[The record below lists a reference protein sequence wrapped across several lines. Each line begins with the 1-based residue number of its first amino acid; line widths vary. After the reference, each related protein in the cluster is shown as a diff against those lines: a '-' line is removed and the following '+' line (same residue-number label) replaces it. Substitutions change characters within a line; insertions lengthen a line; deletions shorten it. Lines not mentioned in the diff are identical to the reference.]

1 MEDLLDLI
9 ATDQPAADI
18 SDKVKEIL
26 YTKAAER
33 VDYLRPTVANI
44 MFGEN
49 EDSEETTGEEG

>member
-33 VDYLRPTVANI
+33 VDYLRPAVANI
-44 MFGEN
+44 IFGEN
-49 EDSEETTGEEG
+49 EDSEETTGKEG

>member
-18 SDKVKEIL
+18 SDKIKEIL

-33 VDYLRPTVANI
+33 VDYLRPAVASI
-44 MFGEN
+44 IFDGETEQN
-49 EDSEETTGEEG
+49 TQEEE

>member
-9 ATDQPAADI
+9 ATDEPAADI
-18 SDKVKEIL
+18 SDKIKEIL

-44 MFGEN
+44 MFDGNEN
-49 EDSEETTGEEG
+49 SEETTEEEG